1 MKTYKQFV
9 VKYYNNDNQLK
20 KEYIYADNLNQAV
33 DAIAIKYNIY
43 KVRIASASWL
53 KTVTL

>member
-9 VKYYNNDNQLK
+9 IKYYNNDNQLK

-33 DAIAIKYNIY
+33 DAISIKYNIY
-43 KVRIASASWL
+43 KARIASASWL

>member
-1 MKTYKQFV
+1 MKEYKQFV

-33 DAIAIKYNIY
+33 DAISIKYNIY